1 MTRADLYAL
10 ARDPSRPV
18 ETRRA
23 ADDALDALRRVD
35 VRLRLDAGAA
45 TGERPE
51 GDGVVRTWRAT

>member
-23 ADDALDALRRVD
+23 KITRDVALPGYLVPCPCGLAGCRGSVRFADARSLLRR
-35 VRLRLDAGAA
+35 LA
-45 TGERPE
+45 
-51 GDGVVRTWRAT
+51 